1 MTHMFV
7 PVVDREQRP
16 LMPTTPA
23 RARRW
28 NRDFSPLQV
37 GKHWFYEELGKL
49 APVRSMQGFQTKEL
63 RDELGLKKTGNKM
76 AEVWQAHC
84 VDAWVLAYAAVG
96 GRKTPDNTRLVS
108 IAPLIWHRRQL
119 HKLQPAK
126 GGKRR
131 REGGTLSLGIK
142 RGTLVKHPT
151 WGKAYVGGTMN
162 GKVSLHAPSTGRRI
176 TQSANVPDCT
186 LIKLLR
192 WRTRIVPYKKVR
204 VSSVPKKGTPVFPL

>member
-23 RARRW
+23 RARRWIKNAKAPTHQGKRRW

-49 APVRSMQGFQTKEL
+49 APVRCMQGFQTKEL
-63 RDELGLKKTGNKM
+63 RVEWGLKKTSNKM

-84 VDAWVLAYAAVG
+84 VDAWVLAHAAIG
-96 GRKTPDNTRLVS
+96 GCKAPDNTRLVC

-126 GGKRR
+126 GG
-131 REGGTLSLGIK
+131 
-142 RGTLVKHPT
+142 
-151 WGKAYVGGTMN
+151 
-162 GKVSLHAPSTGRRI
+162 
-176 TQSANVPDCT
+176 
-186 LIKLLR
+186 
-192 WRTRIVPYKKVR
+192 TRIVPNKKVP
-204 VSSVPKKGTPVFPL
+204 VHSAQKEGTPVISPPGKGHPQAHSGEIHGDARP

>member
-1 MTHMFV
+1 
-7 PVVDREQRP
+7 
-16 LMPTTPA
+16 
-23 RARRW
+23 
-28 NRDFSPLQV
+28 
-37 GKHWFYEELGKL
+37 
-49 APVRSMQGFQTKEL
+49 
-63 RDELGLKKTGNKM
+63 M
-76 AEVWQAHC
+76 AEVWHAHC
-84 VDAWVLAYAAVG
+84 VDAWVLAYAALG
-96 GRKTPDNTRLVS
+96 GCKAPDNTRLVC

-142 RGTLVKHPT
+142 RGTLVKHPI

-162 GKVSLHAPSTGRRI
+162 GKVSLHEPRTGRRI

-192 WRTRIVPYKKVR
+192 WRTRIVPCKKVR
-204 VSSVPKKGTPVFPL
+204 VSSTPKEGTPVFSPVGVGQTQAHIGEIHGDARP